1 MLTGIYHLYCTYI
14 EVESDNHLAVAYQ
27 KVEQILQKE
36 NRDYHMLGRT
46 GSESQ
51 SLIQRQTRNTAGLCK
66 WDTVYCAHCS
76 KKNSVG
82 EILIAVVVSWVRL
95 VLTADDCNVHRQA
108 VSIQQHTD
116 VS

>member
-46 GSESQ
+46 GSECQ

-66 WDTVYCAHCS
+66 WDTVYCAHCG
-76 KKNSVG
+76 KKKLRWRNFNRGCCKLGKTGSN
-82 EILIAVVVSWVRL
+82 
-95 VLTADDCNVHRQA
+95 C
-108 VSIQQHTD
+108 
-116 VS
+116 